1 MRQFFVFLFVL
12 CISGCPP
19 TLAPAHEHQ
28 AGETA
33 ERAETIEWLRRWRRP
48 TGEFAGVPHR
58 HDPCCY
64 IAGKDQD
71 CFLVK
76 ERRIVDGILEV
87 FPESEGHPDYDRWY
101 KVNTGVT
108 EEDQKDPRDSPDGRS
123 YVCISG
129 QLVICFVNGSGT

>member
-1 MRQFFVFLFVL
+1 MRQFFAFLFVL
-12 CISGCPP
+12 CLSSCGTP
-19 TLAPAHEHQ
+19 AYAHEHQ

-33 ERAETIEWLRRWRRP
+33 EQAQTTEWLRRWRRP

-64 IAGKDQD
+64 VDGKDQD

-76 ERRIVDGILEV
+76 ERRIVDGVLEV
-87 FPESEGHPDYDRWY
+87 FPESEGHPLYDRWY
-101 KVNTGVT
+101 PVNTGVT